1 MHCTACGTQMGP
13 DAVSCPSC
21 GTAVVRASARP
32 ATVRRCPRCGYWGQG
47 VKYFARTS
55 HLGILAGLSIVTYG
69 IGGLTYWLVCRKRR
83 VCPSCG
89 LGWESSTRLLEA
101 PESAPPGG
109 GVVRVHAAPHAV
121 EGDAPL
127 PPGGLARRVFGA
139 GVILVATLMILMGIV
154 TFTPEMIAVG
164 GVMGAGGSLTFLWGW
179 GALQARR
186 KAVMRGMERKI
197 LRLAKERR
205 GVLTVTDV
213 AAELDLSL
221 EAAEKI
227 LIGMDDGF
235 RIRSD
240 VTDVGVIVYEF
251 PEIKHRPQLES
262 GV

>member
-13 DAVSCPSC
+13 DAASCPSC
-21 GTAVVRASARP
+21 GTAVVRATARP

-47 VKYFARTS
+47 VKYFARLA

-69 IGGLTYWLVCRKRR
+69 IGGLTYWLVCRRR
-83 VCPSCG
+83 LVCPSCG
-89 LGWESSTRLLEA
+89 LGWESSTRLLE
-101 PESAPPGG
+101 PPDTVGQSG
-109 GVVRVHAAPHAV
+109 GVVRAPVAQRTPD
-121 EGDAPL
+121 EDGRL

-154 TFTPEMIAVG
+154 TFTPEAIAVG
-164 GVMGAGGSLTFLWGW
+164 GVLGAGGSLTFLWGW

-186 KAVMRGMERKI
+186 KAVMRGMERRI
-197 LRLAKERR
+197 LRLAQERG

-262 GV
+262 GA